1 MKYKKV
7 LSSLL
12 IFFIVFATLVPST
25 VGASSEPLADG
36 EYTVGFTVLKDK
48 TDDKSMMDSYTE
60 KPATLFVEEGQYF
73 IHLTLKNSDWIKEFK
88 TDRNGHFVDA
98 EVVSVDEAAD
108 KRVVRFKV
116 LNLSNKL
123 DAFTHVVIPFLNY
136 DSKYTVQ
143 IKFDPASLTE
153 INVPTPQEPEQPD
166 PTPEEPEQPTE
177 PEPTPE
183 EPEQPSEP
191 EQPDPTPQ
199 EPEQPTEPEHPQN
212 PIELEDGLYSLGFKA
227 IHSETDAIS
236 ATDRYF
242 TKPATLNVE
251 NGKHIVSFEI
261 NDSLTIT
268 ALQVEHQG
276 EFKDAQVVSRNEE
289 KNTRVVQFEVDDVT
303 EKARGKVS
311 MVVGSYSATRDF
323 RFEFYPEDAEKL
335 PNPQPEQPSEPEPQ
349 PTEPELEEGFYS
361 LDFKAIHAETDAI
374 SGTDSYFTKPATV
387 RVENG
392 TNIVSFEINRSS
404 TITGLQVEYQGE
416 FKDVIVV
423 SQNKELNT
431 RVVQFEVEDLTKKVR
446 GKVSMVVGNYSA
458 TRDFRFE
465 FYPEN
470 AESITVTQP
479 ETEEIDG
486 KKTAVVDSI
495 EHFQFKDDVYTVN
508 NSHANTTFQFS
519 NEVLAQLHSAATIAI
534 PVGKEIKAEIPVSLL
549 KDSGET
555 AIFDIVDVST
565 AHQFND
571 ARSSLYDFTI
581 KIGDTVISSF
591 EATPIT
597 LEFAVNKE
605 KVINWDALSV
615 MYVNTQGEKAEYIE
629 PTYIHEQD
637 GKVRAEVTHFSSYGV
652 FEEVEQENENPPVVE
667 QPVDEELQDGQYTID
682 FTVLKDGTNERSVMD
697 QYTAKPALLVVENGN
712 KHIDLT
718 LTQSDWIK
726 VFKVDVDRTLQDAEV
741 VSHNTEENTRVVR
754 FGLQDLESKLGAYTE
769 VSVTSP
775 IEYEG
780 KYDVQFQFDASSVE
794 LVNGGEEEER
804 PNPTPSPTPGPT
816 PTPPTPP
823 TQPTPTP
830 GPGEEE
836 GLADGRYTI
845 DYTVLKNNTNEV
857 SVMDDYTLKP
867 AVLTVENG
875 KQTIDVTLLRSE
887 WVKVFQV
894 LDKNNYVDAEVV
906 STDATTNTRV
916 VRFAVEDLSAL
927 FYAYTEVLIPEI
939 SYDGKYYVQFQ
950 FDEDSITKLDGNDP
964 VVEQPTTPPGTQPT
978 NPESNEGT
986 NPGTTNDDD
995 KIDFDRDGD
1004 DTNNE
1009 TTKETSKSKN
1019 PKTSDHILTQV
1030 ILYLLLFTGSAV
1042 FLIRKYRLGQ
1052 L

>member
-1 MKYKKV
+1 MKYKKA

-12 IFFIVFATLVPST
+12 IFFIVFATLAPST
-25 VGASSEPLADG
+25 VGASSETLADG

-60 KPATLFVEEGQYF
+60 KPATLFVEEGHYF

-88 TDRNGHFVDA
+88 TDRNGQFVDA

-108 KRVVRFKV
+108 KRVVRFKIP
-116 LNLSNKL
+116 NLSDKL

-261 NDSLTIT
+261 NDSSTIT

-349 PTEPELEEGFYS
+349 PQKPEVELEDGYYS
-361 LDFKAIHAETDAI
+361 LDFNAIHAETDAI

-392 TNIVSFEINRSS
+392 KHIVSFEINRSA
-404 TITGLQVEYQGE
+404 TITALQVEHHGE
-416 FKDVIVV
+416 FKDVTVV
-423 SQNKELNT
+423 SQNKETNT
-431 RVVQFEVEDLTKKVR
+431 RVVQFEVEDLTEKVR

-458 TRDFRFE
+458 TRDFRFA
-465 FYPEN
+465 FYPEDV
-470 AESITVTQP
+470 ESIVIPQP
-479 ETEEIDG
+479 ETTVIDG
-486 KKTAVVDSI
+486 KETAIVDSTD
-495 EHFQFKDDVYTVN
+495 HFQFKNDVYTVN
-508 NSHANTTFQFS
+508 NSHENKTFQFS
-519 NEVLAQLHSAATIAI
+519 KEVLAQLHSAATIAV
-534 PVGKEIKAEIPVSLL
+534 PVGNEIKAEIPLSLL
-549 KDSGET
+549 KDSGEDVL
-555 AIFDIVDVST
+555 FDIVDVT
-565 AHQFND
+565 DVHQFD
-571 ARSSLYDFTI
+571 EARSSLYDFTL
-581 KIGDTVISSF
+581 KVGDTIISSF

-605 KVINWDALSV
+605 KVSNWDALSV
-615 MYVNTQGEKAEYIE
+615 VYVNAQGEKTEFIE
-629 PTYIHEQD
+629 PASIHEQA
-637 GKVRAEVTHFSSYGV
+637 GKVRAEVTHFSMYGV
-652 FEEVEQENENPPVVE
+652 FEELEQENENPPVVE
-667 QPVDEELQDGQYTID
+667 EPIEDDVLQDGQYTID
-682 FTVLKDGTNERSVMD
+682 FKVLKDGTSERSVMD

-726 VFKVDVDRTLQDAEV
+726 VFKVDVDGTLQDAEV
-741 VSHNTEENTRVVR
+741 VSQNIDENTRVVR
-754 FGLQDLESKLGAYTE
+754 FGIRDIESKLSAYTE

-775 IEYEG
+775 IQYEG
-780 KYDVQFQFDASSVE
+780 KYDVQFEFDASSVE
-794 LVNGGEEEER
+794 LVNGGEDNER
-804 PNPTPSPTPGPT
+804 PTPNPPPPPPTLPTPN
-816 PTPPTPP
+816 
-823 TQPTPTP
+823 P
-830 GPGEEE
+830 GPGEE

-845 DYTVLKNNTNEV
+845 DFTVLKNNTSDV
-857 SVMDDYTLKP
+857 SVMDEYTLKP
-867 AVLTVENG
+867 AILTVEDG
-875 KQTIDVTLLRSE
+875 KQTIDLTLLRSE

-894 LDKNNYVDAEVV
+894 LDNNNYVNAQVI

-927 FYAYTEVLIPEI
+927 FYAYTEVLVPEI
-939 SYDGKYYVQFQ
+939 NYDGKYYVQFQ
-950 FDEDSITKLDGNDP
+950 FDEDSITQLDGNGP
-964 VVEQPTTPPGTQPT
+964 VVEQPNTPPGTQPT
-978 NPESNEGT
+978 NPDSNDGT
-986 NPGTTNDDD
+986 NPGTPNDD

-1004 DTNNE
+1004 DNKNE
-1009 TTKETSKSKN
+1009 TTKESSKSKN

-1030 ILYLLLFTGSAV
+1030 ILYLLLLTGSAV